1 MRKPNAHLRSVLLIT
16 LIVALSLPKG
26 ADAAQDLEQGTV
38 DLAQQLATAL
48 QGQTKKV
55 AIVEFTD
62 LSGFQ
67 SILGQFISE
76 ELVTQLTSGTN
87 AGKFDVVERR
97 LLARVLQEQQLTDSS
112 LFDAASIT
120 KIGKILGIQVLITGS
135 IADLGTEIKINARA
149 ISVES
154 AKVFAAAAIKITKTE
169 SVRLMMNQSAGRP
182 TLASQ
187 DAGSRRQVQGS
198 DVFFQNEFLRVD
210 VSAASVSKDKKTAY
224 LTLMF
229 SNLLQEDLLISLV
242 SDYPYCSFHLSD
254 ESGLTAS
261 QGYAGAIGLP
271 CERQYVDNISSF
283 AVLGSGSKTP
293 VSFQFS
299 TTGSWGSL
307 FAFGGSF
314 MRGKN
319 RELQMFTVGISG
331 IEARNN

>member
-1 MRKPNAHLRSVLLIT
+1 MRKPSAFFESALLIA
-16 LIVALSLPKG
+16 LMIALSSPRG
-26 ADAAQDLEQGTV
+26 AAAAQDLEQGTV

-169 SVRLMMNQSAGRP
+169 SVRLMMGQSAGRP
-182 TLASQ
+182 TPGSQ
-187 DAGSRRQVQGS
+187 DQGPRRQVQGS
-198 DVFFQNEFLRVD
+198 DVFFQNEFIRVD
-210 VSAASVSKDKKTAY
+210 VNAVSVSKDQKIVRLA
-224 LTLMF
+224 LTF
-229 SNLLQEDLLISLV
+229 SNLLQEDLLLAVQNSNY
-242 SDYPYCSFHLSD
+242 DCGFHLSD
-254 ESGLTAS
+254 ELGQTDV
-261 QGYAGAIGLP
+261 GRITGLP
-271 CERQYVDNISSF
+271 CLDNNLDYISYF
-283 AVLGSGSKTP
+283 AVLGSGARTP
-293 VSFQFS
+293 VSFEF
-299 TTGSWGSL
+299 GINGNWGKL
-307 FAFGGSF
+307 FAFGGYF
-314 MRGKN
+314 LRAKN
-319 RELQMFTVGISG
+319 REIQKFTVGISG
-331 IEARNN
+331 IEVRP

>member
-1 MRKPNAHLRSVLLIT
+1 MRKPNEYLRAAT
-16 LIVALSLPKG
+16 LIALALALALPSG
-26 ADAAQDLEQGTV
+26 AVAAQDLEQGTV
-38 DLAQQLATAL
+38 ELAQQLATAL

-76 ELVTQLTSGTN
+76 ELVTQLTSGSN

-120 KIGKILGIQVLITGS
+120 KIGKILGIQVLVTGS

-169 SVRLMMNQSAGRP
+169 SVRQMMNQSAGRP
-182 TLASQ
+182 TPGSQ
-187 DAGSRRQVQGS
+187 EAGPRRQAQGS

-210 VSAASVSKDKKTAY
+210 VTAASVVKDLKTVRLV
-224 LTLMF
+224 LTF
-229 SNLLQEDLLISLV
+229 SNLLQENLV
-242 SDYPYCSFHLSD
+242 LAVQYDGDCLFHLSD
-254 ESGLTAS
+254 ETGQTDD
-261 QGYAGAIGLP
+261 GDVKGLP
-271 CERQYVDNISSF
+271 CTTNHPNFLSNF
-283 AVLGSGSKTP
+283 AVLGPGTRTP
-293 VSFQFS
+293 VSFSFG
-299 TTGSWGSL
+299 TDGSWGKQ
-307 FAFGGSF
+307 FAFGGYF
-314 MRGKN
+314 LRAQN
-319 RELQMFTVGISG
+319 REIQKFTVGISG
-331 IEARNN
+331 IEIRP

>member
-1 MRKPNAHLRSVLLIT
+1 MRKLSAYFRSALLIV
-16 LIVALSLPKG
+16 LIIALSLPRK
-26 ADAAQDLEQGTV
+26 ANAAQDLEQGTV

-76 ELVTQLTSGTN
+76 ELLTQLTSGTN

-169 SVRLMMNQSAGRP
+169 TVRLMMNQSAGRP
-182 TLASQ
+182 TLGSQ
-187 DAGSRRQVQGS
+187 DAGPRRLVQGS

-210 VSAASVSKDKKTAY
+210 VAAISVTKDLKTARLV
-224 LTLMF
+224 LTF
-229 SNLLQEDLLISLV
+229 ANLLQENLV
-242 SDYPYCSFHLSD
+242 LGVEHNGFICWFSLSD
-254 ESGLTAS
+254 E
-261 QGYAGAIGLP
+261 AGQTDNGDMKGLP
-271 CERQYVDNISSF
+271 CFNSRPQNTDDF
-283 AVLGSGSKTP
+283 AVLGPKAKIP
-293 VSFQFS
+293 VSFSFE
-299 TTGSWGSL
+299 TDESWGKL
-307 FAFGGSF
+307 FAFGGHF
-314 MRGKN
+314 LRTQNGEIQK
-319 RELQMFTVGISG
+319 FTVGISG
-331 IEARNN
+331 IEVRP

>member
-1 MRKPNAHLRSVLLIT
+1 MRKPSAFFKSALPIVLMI
-16 LIVALSLPKG
+16 ALSLPRKV
-26 ADAAQDLEQGTV
+26 DAAQDLEQGTV

-154 AKVFAAAAIKITKTE
+154 AKVFSAAAIKITKTE
-169 SVRLMMNQSAGRP
+169 SVRMMMSQSAGRP
-182 TLASQ
+182 TLGSQ
-187 DAGSRRQVQGS
+187 DAGPRRQVQGS
-198 DVFFQNEFLRVD
+198 DVFFQNEFIRID
-210 VSAASVSKDKKTAY
+210 VTAVSVSKDQKVVRLA
-224 LTLMF
+224 LVV
-229 SNLLQEDLLISLV
+229 SNLLQEELRLAVETGGGVCEYYLSKVYI
-242 SDYPYCSFHLSD
+242 SD
-254 ESGLTAS
+254 ESGLT
-261 QGYAGAIGLP
+261 QYGHPVGLP
-271 CERQYVDNISSF
+271 CLSTGSDTNDFASLGPGTRTPASISF
-283 AVLGSGSKTP
+283 ETR
-293 VSFQFS
+293 
-299 TTGSWGSL
+299 GSWGRL
-307 FAFGGSF
+307 FAFGGPLL
-314 MRGKN
+314 RRQAGQTQK
-319 RELQMFTVGISG
+319 FTVGISG
-331 IEARNN
+331 IEFRP